1 MKKNINRIDLNEI
14 IKQYRQDDIFKI
26 CCDLI
31 RISYTPK
38 YVNQLSNLQEDLL
51 NILKKYLQV

>member
-1 MKKNINRIDLNEI
+1 MKKNNNRIDLNEI
-14 IKQYRQDDIFKI
+14 IKQYRQEDISKI

-31 RISYTPK
+31 RISYIPK

-51 NILKKYLQV
+51 YILKKYLEA